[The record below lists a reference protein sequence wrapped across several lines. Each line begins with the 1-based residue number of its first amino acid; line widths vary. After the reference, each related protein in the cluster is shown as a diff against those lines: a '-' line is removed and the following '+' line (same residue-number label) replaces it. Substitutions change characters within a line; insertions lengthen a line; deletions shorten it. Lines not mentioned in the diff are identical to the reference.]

1 MNETEIIQ
9 QQLDIERRHFAQVAQ
24 ACAGALDAQGRAR
37 EPLLGA
43 CADYLEFALTRLQ
56 SQTAAE
62 ARSRLR
68 SARTADAAAAAG
80 PWQAFLELFD
90 KACHEH
96 FAAIDAMRARNEPVA
111 RWRALARLDADAIVA
126 ERERFAHVRSGLPSP
141 P

>member
-24 ACAGALDAQGRAR
+24 ACASALSAQGRAR

-43 CADYLEFALTRLQ
+43 CADYLEFALTRLR
-56 SQTAAE
+56 SPTAAE

-80 PWQAFLELFD
+80 PWHAFLELFD
-90 KACHEH
+90 KACRDHI
-96 FAAIDAMRARNEPVA
+96 AAIDGLRARNEPVA
-111 RWRALARLDADAIVA
+111 RWRALASLDADAIVA
-126 ERERFAHVRSGLPSP
+126 ERERFAQVQSELPSP